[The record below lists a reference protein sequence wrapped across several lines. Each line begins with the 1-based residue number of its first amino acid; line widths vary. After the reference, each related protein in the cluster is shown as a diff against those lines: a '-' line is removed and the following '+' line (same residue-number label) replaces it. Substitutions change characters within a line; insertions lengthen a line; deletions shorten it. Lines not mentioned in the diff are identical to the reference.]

1 MVNTMPVVH
10 IYVWAGISSDA
21 KKRII
26 EGVTKTFTQL
36 GIPAEAV
43 EVLIHELPK
52 GNWGVGGEQ
61 ASQKF
66 KHVKPP

>member
-1 MVNTMPVVH
+1 MPVVH

-52 GNWGVGGEQ
+52 ENWGVGEQ

-66 KHVKPP
+66 KHIKPP